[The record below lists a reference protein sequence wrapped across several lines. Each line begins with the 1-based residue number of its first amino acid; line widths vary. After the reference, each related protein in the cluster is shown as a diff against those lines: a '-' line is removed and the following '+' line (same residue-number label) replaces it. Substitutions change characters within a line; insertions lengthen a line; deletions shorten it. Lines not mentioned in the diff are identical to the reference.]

1 MKKLIPVLSLAM
13 LGSCANTTIINASDV
28 PAENTIITV
37 QSFTG
42 KTSVAAKA
50 VTKTTLDNA
59 TVHHPT
65 TKKTAHSIA
74 SKIHGRHG
82 VASWYGAEFH
92 GKKTATGELFDMY
105 AMTAAH
111 NSLPIPSYAQITN
124 VANHRTV
131 IVRVNDRGP
140 FYDHRI
146 LDLSYSAAKQLGMD
160 MSGTSEVAIQTIEP
174 EQALIQLQK
183 QNQPIYLQVGSFNN
197 KKRAQALQQSI
208 NKQHLLD
215 AKIAS
220 SSHKG
225 ATLYKV
231 QLPIN
236 QTDNT
241 SELSHKLAKLGIT
254 ETQFVTE
261 TN

>member
-13 LGSCANTTIINASDV
+13 LGSCANTTIVNTSNV
-28 PAENTIITV
+28 PNENTMNTAQAFGAKNSVTAQLVAKTTFESVTTHHEKI
-37 QSFTG
+37 Q
-42 KTSVAAKA
+42 KTS
-50 VTKTTLDNA
+50 
-59 TVHHPT
+59 
-65 TKKTAHSIA
+65 HSIS

-124 VANHRTV
+124 IANHRTV

-160 MSGTSEVAIQTIEP
+160 MSGTSEVAIQTIAP

-208 NKQHLLD
+208 NKQHLFD

-236 QTDNT
+236 ETSNA

-254 ETQFVTE
+254 QTQFVTE

>member
-1 MKKLIPVLSLAM
+1 MKKLIPILSLAM
-13 LGSCANTTIINASDV
+13 LGSCANTTVVSTAVDLSANEIDTVQLPS
-28 PAENTIITV
+28 ENTLVTAKNITKQANDTFSTQKV
-37 QSFTG
+37 S
-42 KTSVAAKA
+42 
-50 VTKTTLDNA
+50 
-59 TVHHPT
+59 
-65 TKKTAHSIA
+65 HSI
-74 SKIHGRHG
+74 STKIRGRHG
-82 VASWYGAEFH
+82 VASWYGAQFH

-111 NSLPIPSYAQITN
+111 NSLPIPSYARITN
-124 VANHRTV
+124 VTNHRTV

-140 FYDHRI
+140 FYDNRI

-160 MSGTSEVAIQTIEP
+160 MVGTSEVAIQTIEP
-174 EQALIQLQK
+174 EQALLQLQK
-183 QNQPIYLQVGSFNN
+183 QNQPVYLQIGSFNN
-197 KKRAQALQQSI
+197 KKLAQDLKKNISRHQ
-208 NKQHLLD
+208 LPD

-231 QLPIN
+231 QLPIDASHN
-236 QTDNT
+236 A
-241 SELSHKLAKLGIT
+241 SELSNKLAKIGIT

>member
-13 LGSCANTTIINASDV
+13 LGSCANTTIV
-28 PAENTIITV
+28 T
-37 QSFTG
+37 
-42 KTSVAAKA
+42 TSVASSVNEIFTTQQSSEKPLVTVNA
-50 VTKTTLDNA
+50 VTRNANDTPIIKNTL
-59 TVHHPT
+59 
-65 TKKTAHSIA
+65 KKVSHSI
-74 SKIHGRHG
+74 STKIRGRHG
-82 VASWYGAEFH
+82 VASWYGEGFH

-124 VANHRTV
+124 VSNHRTV

-140 FYDHRI
+140 FYDHRV

-160 MSGTSEVAIQTIEP
+160 VSGTSEVAIQTIEP
-174 EQALIQLQK
+174 EQALLQLQK
-183 QNQPIYLQVGSFNN
+183 QNQPVYLQVGSFNN
-197 KKRAQALQQSI
+197 KKLAQALQQNMS
-208 NKQHLLD
+208 KHQLPD

-231 QLPIN
+231 QLPIDATHN
-236 QTDNT
+236 V